1 VKAQDNPPESPENT
15 RLGFPLCCGVYDFQ
29 HIVKFNCVL
38 SSSQVPVFVNCP
50 SPFTSYESQVCEE
63 KQNPLLPSR
72 VMRKVIHEPNFNTA
86 FKGILHKFL
95 AFELQSQRFQETFP
109 SHCF

>member
-1 VKAQDNPPESPENT
+1 MT
-15 RLGFPLCCGVYDFQ
+15 TLT
-29 HIVKFNCVL
+29 L
-38 SSSQVPVFVNCP
+38 SSLSMN
-50 SPFTSYESQVCEE
+50 SRGKLVCEE

-95 AFELQSQRFQETFP
+95 AFELQSQRFQESFP